1 MPWPMLPAPRTVMV
15 LISSSS
21 MRGCSTWEC
30 FNVSLSEATNS
41 LQVYSRLQND
51 LPLAPQTPAM
61 EFGLTEEQQAVREE
75 VRRFAENEVAPVAKE
90 YDVEEKYPW
99 EVMDEAAK
107 MGLTGAN
114 IPVEYGGA
122 GYSPLETA
130 IITEELFA
138 VDPGIGLCIT
148 SAAFGADAIREFGTE
163 EQKEEYLRPIAE
175 GDAVMGTAISEPDTG
190 SDVSSVSTRA
200 EKDGDEWVVN
210 GNKMWITNGSVGDF
224 FVVLCETNPDAEGRY
239 NGFSQIV
246 VESDRDGFQ
255 ADKITGKLGIRASDT
270 AELILDDV
278 RVPEENLIGTQG
290 GGFLQL
296 MQFFDETR
304 TMVAAQGVGI
314 ARGATDRA
322 LEYAQEREQFGRPI
336 SDFQA
341 IEHKLAEMRTQT
353 EAART
358 ITRKSAWSVENRDEQ
373 LTALASMA
381 KEFASRV
388 AVEVA
393 DEAVQIHGGA
403 GYVNDFDVERF
414 YRDAKITQ
422 IYEGT
427 TEIQK
432 NIIAREMLE

>member
-1 MPWPMLPAPRTVMV
+1 M
-15 LISSSS
+15 
-21 MRGCSTWEC
+21 
-30 FNVSLSEATNS
+30 
-41 LQVYSRLQND
+41 D
-51 LPLAPQTPAM
+51 
-61 EFGLTEEQQAVREE
+61 FGLSDEQQAIRDE
-75 VRRFAENEVAPVAKE
+75 VRRFAENEIIPVASE
-90 YDVEEKYPW
+90 YDQAEKFPH
-99 EVMDEAAK
+99 EVMDKAADA
-107 MGLTGAN
+107 GLLGPG
-114 IPVEYGGA
+114 IPLEYGGA

-130 IITEELFA
+130 IIVEELFA
-138 VDPGIGLCIT
+138 ADPGIGLCIS
-148 SAAFGADAIREFGTE
+148 SAGFGAEAIMAFGTE
-163 EQKEEYLRPIAE
+163 DQKERFLEPIPS
-175 GDAVMGTAISEPDTG
+175 GDAIMGSAISEPDTG
-190 SDVSSVSTRA
+190 SDVSSVAATA
-200 EKDGDEWVVN
+200 EKDGDEWVLN
-210 GNKMWITNGSVGDF
+210 GNKMWITNGSVGDY
-224 FVVLCETNPDAEGRY
+224 FVVLCKTDPDASGRY

-278 RVPEENLIGTQG
+278 RVPEENLIGTEG
-290 GGFLQL
+290 GGFLQI

-358 ITRKSAWSVENRDEQ
+358 LTQKSAWSVENRDEQ

-381 KEFASRV
+381 KEFSSRV

-432 NIIAREMLE
+432 NVIAREMLE